1 MRMRP
6 APAATTR
13 DASSG
18 ATTHSPHAATGA
30 LMNQLLSASF
40 NQDASCVAV
49 SFPDPSPA
57 TGFQIFNCDP
67 FGRFYSSASAA
78 TTGIG
83 IAPAGLAAVVRPV
96 IVEMLFCTSLVA
108 LVGESP
114 RRLQIVNT
122 KRDSTICELSFVS
135 SILSVRLNRKRLV
148 VVLEEHIYI
157 YDIGET
163 RGFEQREKFMPNSA
177 NMKLLHTIDT
187 APNPHGAFN
196 FRMLLQ
202 LALTLLEA
210 LCALAPSSDNC
221 FLAYPPSTAGGSS
234 GDLLI
239 FDAINLQA
247 VNIIQA
253 HKTSLSCIMFSFDGS
268 IVATA
273 SDKGTVIRVF
283 SVPNGQKLHQ
293 FRRGTYNA
301 TIYSLAFDLS
311 NKYLAVSSDTDTVH
325 IFKLESDS
333 ERKEREK
340 RLSTQS
346 ASGGGTFFESVAA
359 VSPPTSLDSAKKMIG
374 GIVGTG
380 LAAVRSPLA
389 SATSAVS
396 SFLPNTI
403 TEIWEPQRDFAYAKL
418 PQQTKGFQN
427 MCALVGGAGLAG
439 VTPLAGTATIA
450 STGFDASEMTASM
463 VAGQLQLVVLSACG
477 FFHVFSVD
485 VDTGGEC
492 VQQKEYSLLDD

>member
-1 MRMRP
+1 MRIRP
-6 APAATTR
+6 ASASAAR

-18 ATTHSPHAATGA
+18 ATTHSPHAASSA
-30 LMNQLLSASF
+30 LMAQLLSASF

-67 FGRFYSSASAA
+67 FGRFYSSASA
-78 TTGIG
+78 TTAAIG
-83 IAPAGLAAVVRPV
+83 SVPVGLAAVVRPA

-157 YDIGET
+157 YDI
-163 RGFEQREKFMPNSA
+163 A

-187 APNPHGAFN
+187 APNPH
-196 FRMLLQ
+196 
-202 LALTLLEA
+202 A

-247 VNIIQA
+247 VNIVQA
-253 HKTSLSCIMFSFDGS
+253 HKTSLSCITFSFDGS
-268 IVATA
+268 VVATA

-325 IFKLESDS
+325 IFKLETDS

-340 RLSTQS
+340 RLNAHI
-346 ASGGGTFFESVAA
+346 ASGGGTFFESVVG
-359 VSPPTSLDSAKKMIG
+359 VSTPTSLDSAKKMIG

-380 LAAVRSPLA
+380 LAAVRSPIA

-403 TEIWEPQRDFAYAKL
+403 TEIWEPQRDFAFAKL
-418 PQQTKGFQN
+418 PQQSKGFQN
-427 MCALVGGAGLAG
+427 MCALIGGPGLAG
-439 VTPLAGTATIA
+439 VLPLVGTATIA

-463 VAGQLQLVVLSACG
+463 VAGQLQLVVVSACG

-485 VDTGGEC
+485 ADTGGEC